1 MKDIVSQD
9 DIQQLVNSFYD
20 KVKTSEIGFFFE
32 EIAKVN
38 WEKHLPKM
46 YIFWESVLFATVKF
60 DGNPMGAHFPINET
74 IPMEKKHF
82 EAWLQ
87 LWKETV
93 DENFSGEMAESAKNK
108 AENIA
113 KLMSFKMETETKLKT
128 K

>member
-9 DIQQLVNSFYD
+9 DIQVLVNSFYD

-60 DGNPMGAHFPINET
+60 DGNPMGAHFPINEI

-113 KLMSFKMETETKLKT
+113 KLMSFKMETETKLKA

>member
-9 DIQQLVNSFYD
+9 DIQVLVNSFYD

-60 DGNPMGAHFPINET
+60 NGNPMGAHFPINEI

>member
-60 DGNPMGAHFPINET
+60 DGNPMGAHFPINEI

-93 DENFSGEMAESAKNK
+93 DENFFGEMAESAKNK

-113 KLMSFKMETETKLKT
+113 KLMSFKMETETKLKA

>member
-60 DGNPMGAHFPINET
+60 DGNPMGAHFPINEI

-93 DENFSGEMAESAKNK
+93 DENFFGEIAESAKNK

-113 KLMSFKMETETKLKT
+113 KLMSFKMETETKLKS

>member
-9 DIQQLVNSFYD
+9 DIQVLVNSFYD

-60 DGNPMGAHFPINET
+60 DGNFMGAHFPINEI

-93 DENFSGEMAESAKNK
+93 DENFFGEMAESAKNK

-113 KLMSFKMETETKLKT
+113 KLMSFKMETETKLKA